1 MIYSISLS
9 GPITHR
15 IHSLMR
21 EGQINRTSVRELIR
35 KHRLISYC
43 LVAWFANLWVYATL
57 GLIKRKCLVAIGWR
71 EITLPTWCDPIIEC
85 KDHKSRGIFFSS
97 LVFIWFECLIYYSN
111 LFLNSFFLC
120 WNANKKN
127 PIRKFHHC
135 KYFVQIDSC
144 SLLNEVTI
152 TGGKK
157 HTLKALSKSI

>member
-1 MIYSISLS
+1 MWHCGDCSHVSVIKQWNLCVIYSISLS
-9 GPITHR
+9 GPIIHR

-71 EITLPTWCDPIIEC
+71 EITQPTWCDPLIEC

-97 LVFIWFECLIYYSN
+97 LVSWIIYMSLYDLSVWFITVI
-111 LFLNSFFLC
+111 FF
-120 WNANKKN
+120 
-127 PIRKFHHC
+127 
-135 KYFVQIDSC
+135 
-144 SLLNEVTI
+144 
-152 TGGKK
+152 
-157 HTLKALSKSI
+157 

>member
-85 KDHKSRGIFFSS
+85 KRDFFFFSR
-97 LVFIWFECLIYYSN
+97 LLDYIHVFIWFECLIYYSN

-120 WNANKKN
+120 WNANKKKSYSK
-127 PIRKFHHC
+127 I
-135 KYFVQIDSC
+135 S
-144 SLLNEVTI
+144 SL
-152 TGGKK
+152 
-157 HTLKALSKSI
+157 